1 MFPEAHRDDIEL
13 VLNWFISKMMPET
26 QRLIKLIVPPKALG
40 SKISANDM
48 NKKKEDQ
55 IDNIFA
61 QHHSLLF
68 IIEKRLTNTRFIVS
82 NEITVVDVIIYC
94 EISTIMEL
102 LSKNHTE
109 NLVKTFKK
117 VSEWHDELSQ

>member
-40 SKISANDM
+40 GKISANDM

-55 IDNIFA
+55 IDNIFS

-82 NEITVVDVIIYC
+82 NEITVVDVIIFC

-109 NLVKTFKK
+109 NLVKTF
-117 VSEWHDELSQ
+117 